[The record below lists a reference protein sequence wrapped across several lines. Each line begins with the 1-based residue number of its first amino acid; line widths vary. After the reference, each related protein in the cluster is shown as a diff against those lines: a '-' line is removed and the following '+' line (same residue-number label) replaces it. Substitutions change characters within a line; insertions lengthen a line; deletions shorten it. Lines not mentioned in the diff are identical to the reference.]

1 MGLAGIVPAG
11 VVTGSNLLKLMEYC
25 RDNQVALPGN
35 LKVVIRIILIQIRIL
50 GPIMVS
56 LNPDLI

>member
-35 LKVVIRIILIQIRIL
+35 LKVIRIILIQIRIL
-50 GPIMVS
+50 RSIMVRVQ
-56 LNPDLI
+56 IRI